1 MQSVMTL
8 IFFTNIQIQLNNK
21 QNLLNNY
28 LPSPI
33 TNIILYNNNYIRTI
47 RCRNGVTS
55 FLETDPGSD
64 NYNNYEINIDPNFD
78 NLQNYYAK
86 TYIDKIIEKSGN
98 SIFEDSN

>member
-1 MQSVMTL
+1 MQ
-8 IFFTNIQIQLNNK
+8 NQINNK
-21 QNLLNNY
+21 QNLLNNN
-28 LPSPI
+28 LPSPT
-33 TNIILYNNNYIRTI
+33 TNIISYNNNYISTI
-47 RCRNGVTS
+47 RCRAGVTP

-98 SIFEDSN
+98 INFLKRFLSSFF